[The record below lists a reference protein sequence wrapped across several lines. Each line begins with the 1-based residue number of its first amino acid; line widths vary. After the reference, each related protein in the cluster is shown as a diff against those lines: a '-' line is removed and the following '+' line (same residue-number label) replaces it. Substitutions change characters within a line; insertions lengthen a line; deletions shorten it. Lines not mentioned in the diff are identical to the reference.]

1 MSKHLSLGHMG
12 LFLYLTCPNIFPKN
26 IWVYFYI
33 WYVQTKNRQ
42 TKYIDDVEFTEL
54 KNRQTKYID
63 DVEFT
68 VLKNRQTKYIDDVEL
83 TVKNLRNNVV
93 VFPLS
98 AAGGKVSV
106 KIQRTEEDGWTN

>member
-1 MSKHLSLGHMG
+1 MSFSAFK
-12 LFLYLTCPNIFPKN
+12 
-26 IWVYFYI
+26 VAFYKLLNKI
-33 WYVQTKNRQ
+33 YRWCRIYG
-42 TKYIDDVEFTEL
+42 I
-54 KNRQTKYID
+54 
-63 DVEFT
+63 
-68 VLKNRQTKYIDDVEL
+68 KNRQTKYIDDVEL